1 MLRPSVPPLVA
12 LWLSLA
18 LATVGRAE
26 DFPAPYDSEQAATRP
41 LDPEEVCRTA
51 TLPDGFRLQVFAAEP
66 DVQNPMAMTTDARG
80 RVWVLENY
88 TWAGSGLGSWDDSLR
103 DRIVV
108 LEDVDGDG
116 RHDRRTVFWDE
127 GRRAT
132 SIEVGT
138 AGVWVL
144 DLPHL
149 LFIPDA
155 DRDDVPDGPP
165 QVVLDGLDTKNV
177 GHTPANGLKWGP
189 DGWLYARHGIQG
201 TSHIGR
207 PGDSDSQRVHI
218 NTGIWR
224 YHPMRRVVEPVMMGM
239 TNSWGFDIAPD
250 GEMFCINTVIGHLW
264 HVVPGSHVR
273 RMYGTDLD
281 PHVYDLID
289 QVADHVH
296 WDTGEVW
303 HDVRKELSDGTS
315 RAGGGHAHIG
325 LMIYQGDNWPEAYRG
340 HVYTLNLHGRR
351 INQDL
356 LGRTGS
362 GYTARHGDDLCFVTD
377 PWFRGMDLVTGPD
390 GGVLIADWSD
400 TGECHDHDGVHRH
413 SGRIY
418 KLVYGAPR
426 PQTGI
431 DLGGLDDGALLDL
444 LRHDN
449 AWWPRQA
456 VRVLAER
463 SASREPSATALLRDE
478 ILRRLGE
485 QSAASVRLHLLAAL
499 EAVSAGDDW
508 LRELTTSPVEAERAW
523 AIRRLVEREGGPDPE
538 TRGMLVTLAAHDPS
552 GLVRLHLA
560 SSLQRHDV
568 AARWP
573 LAELLCREPR
583 FATDRSLQLMV
594 WYGLQSAVAAD
605 PSRALGLLDGGCE
618 MPLVRRFVA
627 RRLTERIDEEPRWT
641 EQLVARA
648 AGATPDVRGD
658 LLVGMAEA
666 LAGWSRA
673 PLPSGWEACAA
684 AASGDASPATL
695 EAARSLGLVFGD
707 GRAATDL
714 MAIATDA
721 TASPVARRQALRSLA
736 ESRAGDFLPV
746 LQTLLADKAL
756 AVDAIQAIA
765 AYDAADTPDRLLE
778 QSWYGPAERAAVV
791 AALASRPASARRLL
805 AAVREGRIAP
815 GEISAFH
822 ARQIADC
829 GDAELADEL
838 TAVWG
843 VVRTSAADKRQ
854 QIERLKADL
863 GAETLAAANPSR
875 GRVTFQKQCGSCHV
889 LYGVGRLVGPDLT
902 GSNRR
907 NIDYLLENIV
917 DPSASVG
924 ADFRTTV
931 FQLDDGRTFNGV
943 VTAESDRTVTI
954 QTALESIVLDK
965 QRIAERVQTSQSLMP
980 EGMLGTLSDGEI
992 TDLVAY
998 LVGGGQVPLP
1008 E

>member
-1 MLRPSVPPLVA
+1 MVRSCVLSLVTVS
-12 LWLSLA
+12 LSLA
-18 LATVGRAE
+18 AALHGRAG
-26 DFPAPYDSEQAATRP
+26 DFPTPVDTEKSASRP
-41 LDPEEVCRTA
+41 LDPDEVCRTA

-66 DVQNPMAMTTDARG
+66 DVQNPMAITTDARG
-80 RVWVLENY
+80 RLWVLENY
-88 TWAGSGLGSWDDSLR
+88 TWAGSGLGGWDDSLR

-108 LEDVDGDG
+108 LEDADGDG

-132 SIEVGT
+132 SIEVGSS
-138 AGVWVL
+138 GVWVL

-165 QVVLDGLDTKNV
+165 EVVLDGLDTENV
-177 GHTPANGLKWGP
+177 GHTPANGLRWGP

-207 PGDSDSQRVHI
+207 PGDSESQRVRI

-224 YHPMRRVVEPVMMGM
+224 YHPGRRVVEPVTMGM
-239 TNSWGFDIAPD
+239 TNSWGFDVAPD

-356 LGRTGS
+356 LGRVGS
-362 GYTARHGDDLCFVTD
+362 GYTARHGEDLCFVAD

-390 GGVLIADWSD
+390 GSVLIADWSD
-400 TGECHDHDGVHRH
+400 TGECHDHDGVHRR

-418 KLVYGAPR
+418 KLVHGTPQPR
-426 PQTGI
+426 TGI
-431 DLGGLDDGALLDL
+431 DLVALDDRALLDL
-444 LRHDN
+444 LPHAN

-463 SASREPSATALLRDE
+463 SAGRDPAATTPLRNE
-478 ILRRLGE
+478 IVRRLGE
-485 QSAASVRLHLLAAL
+485 QSAPAVRLHLLAAL
-499 EAVSAGDDW
+499 EAVSAADGW
-508 LRELTTSPVEAERAW
+508 LHELTTSPVEAERVW
-523 AIRRLVEREGGPDPE
+523 AIRRLVEREGGPDAE
-538 TRGMLVTLAAHDPS
+538 VRSLLVALAEGDPS

-560 SSLQRHDV
+560 AALQRLGR
-568 AARWP
+568 AERWP
-573 LAELLCREPR
+573 LAEALCSDPR
-583 FATDRSLQLMV
+583 FAADRTLQLMV
-594 WYGLQSAVAAD
+594 WYGIEPAVAAD
-605 PSRALGLLDGGCE
+605 PNRAIDLLDGCG
-618 MPLVRRFVA
+618 MPLVRRYVT
-627 RRLTERIDEEPRWT
+627 RRLTERIEEEPQWT
-641 EQLVARA
+641 ERIVARA
-648 AGATPDVRGD
+648 AAAPADVRGD

-673 PLPSGWEACAA
+673 PLPAGWTACAD
-684 AASGDASPATL
+684 AASADESDATR
-695 EAARSLGLVFGD
+695 EALRSLGLVFGD
-707 GRAATDL
+707 GRAAADL
-714 MAIATDA
+714 VAIATDA
-721 TASPVARRQALRSLA
+721 GAEPVARRQALRSLA
-736 ESRAGDFLPV
+736 ASPTDD
-746 LQTLLADKAL
+746 LQPMLRKLLADKAL
-756 AVDAIQAIA
+756 AVDAVQALA
-765 AYDAADTPDRLLE
+765 AFDADDTPDLLLG
-778 QSWYGPAERAAVV
+778 QSWYGPVERAAVV
-791 AALASRPASARRLL
+791 SALASRPAWASRLL
-805 AAVREGRIAP
+805 AAVRAGRIAP
-815 GEISAFH
+815 DEISAFH
-822 ARQIADC
+822 ARQIADF
-829 GDAELADEL
+829 GDAALADEL
-838 TAVWG
+838 AAVWG
-843 VVRTSAADKRQ
+843 VVRTSAADKRR
-854 QIERLKADL
+854 QIDRMKGEL
-863 GAETLAAANPSR
+863 GAEVLAAANPSR
-875 GRVTFQKQCGSCHV
+875 GRLTFQKQCGTCHV

-907 NIDYLLENIV
+907 NVDYLLENVV

-924 ADFRTTV
+924 AGFRTTV

-954 QTALESIVLDK
+954 QTAQESVVLDK
-965 QRIAERVQTSQSLMP
+965 QRIAERVQTAQSLMP
-980 EGMLGTLSDGEI
+980 EGMLTTLSAAEI
-992 TDLVAY
+992 ADLVAY
-998 LVGGGQVPLP
+998 LAGDGQVPLP